1 MYSDPVQKEYSQIAN
16 RYDSRWSFYVNTT
29 IQKTLDRLEI
39 APKERILDLGCG
51 TGTLIEQLLRK

>member
-39 APKERILDLGCG
+39 APKERILDLHSLSPKLCFPMF
-51 TGTLIEQLLRK
+51 